1 MTHEYES
8 SVTKFLVI
16 HKNDL
21 FRKKNNIRDE
31 LCMLV
36 IYMTHLKDAMKSDF
50 TDHNFLFFA

>member
-1 MTHEYES
+1 MQYES

-31 LCMLV
+31 LCILV
-36 IYMTHLKDAMKSDF
+36 IYMTHLKDATKLEFHDR
-50 TDHNFLFFA
+50 NYRYFA